1 MKKRCP
7 VAGLA
12 VLLAVC
18 LSLSSCGEIFWR
30 ARRVGER
37 EELPACDSLEI
48 YVWQMAP
55 ESYRCAMF
63 PGTYREK
70 TFEELLHKT
79 ISSVSVEEVKELL
92 AASDVPAE
100 KIVIYPYIST
110 LSSYAYA
117 IDEGYLSR
125 LSALFGGKYRV
136 ASADGYGQNAVQ
148 VPDDFSLFFRWGID
162 GISSFDSK
170 TGELIKD
177 RGASDAAKYTATYT
191 PDAFDCAY
199 FYSLLTESIDLFSY
213 PASSYDPYNAP
224 DAKLRLHASP
234 SRTVEITLCANGK
247 THTVLLSDI
256 ALADASECW
265 CEEAAHLV
273 EVIEEIAAH
282 LTATEEWM
290 ALPEYER
297 CFL

>member
-1 MKKRCP
+1 MKKRRLFGWLG
-7 VAGLA
+7 A
-12 VLLAVC
+12 LLAVC

-37 EELPACDSLEI
+37 EELPPCDELEI
-48 YVWQMAP
+48 YVWQSAP

-63 PGTYREK
+63 AGTYRKK

-79 ISSVSVEEVKELL
+79 LSSVSVEEVKELL
-92 AASDVPAE
+92 AASDVPTE
-100 KIVIYPYIST
+100 KTVIYPYIST

-117 IDEGYLSR
+117 IDEEYLSR
-125 LSALFGGKYRV
+125 LSALFDGKYRV
-136 ASADGYGQNAVQ
+136 ASADGYGQNAVH

-177 RGASDAAKYTATYT
+177 RDASDAAKYTATYM

-199 FYSLLTESIDLFSY
+199 FYSLLTESIDFFSY
-213 PASSYDPYNAP
+213 PASSYDLYNAP

-234 SRTVEITLCANGK
+234 SRTVEITLRANGK
-247 THTVLLSDI
+247 TRTVLLSDI
-256 ALADASECW
+256 ALSGASECW
-265 CEEAAHLV
+265 CEEAARLV
-273 EVIEEIAAH
+273 EVIEELAAY
-282 LTATEEWM
+282 LTATEEWT

-297 CFL
+297 RFL